1 MRNILKERTSQYK
14 EPQIIKQQGFYPFFR
29 EINSEQ
35 GTEIEIYGKKAM
47 MFGSN
52 SYLGL
57 TNHPYIKEQS
67 IRALEKYGSGCAGS
81 RFLNGTIDL
90 HVELENRL
98 ARFLNKE
105 DAIVFSTGF
114 QVNVGV
120 IPAITHRGD
129 YIIMD
134 RLNHASI
141 IEGARL
147 SQANAVMF
155 RHNDMRSLES
165 KLKHIPQDAFKLIV
179 VDGVFSME
187 GDIVKLPEL
196 VELAEKYQAVVMTD
210 CAHAIGVL
218 GKNGRGTASHFGL
231 DDKVDIISGTFS
243 KSLASIGGFVA
254 SDNDTISYLRHHARS
269 LIFSA
274 SITPASAA
282 SALAALDLIESNDNM
297 IKKLWENTKFAQD
310 LLSHL
315 GFDTGDS
322 ETPIIPIYIR
332 NQEKTFMLTTQLL
345 EEGVFVN
352 PVVPPAV
359 APGDSLIRFSLM
371 ATHTTEQ
378 IETAI
383 NKIYKVAKNLGVELM
398 KPAKSA

>member
-1 MRNILKERTSQYK
+1 MRSILKERTRLYQEPNLYK
-14 EPQIIKQQGFYPFFR
+14 EKGIYPFFR

-35 GTEIEIYGKKAM
+35 GTEVEIYGKKVL

-57 TNHPYIKEQS
+57 TNHPYVKEAAEK
-67 IRALEKYGSGCAGS
+67 ALRNYGSGCAGS

-98 ARFLNKE
+98 ANFLNKE
-105 DAIVFSTGF
+105 GCIVFSTGF
-114 QVNVGV
+114 QVNLGV
-120 IPAITHRGD
+120 IPAITQRGD
-129 YIIMD
+129 YILLD

-147 SQANAVMF
+147 SQANTLMF
-155 RHNDMRSLES
+155 RHNDMNSLET
-165 KLKHIPQDAFKLIV
+165 KLKHCPLDAFKLIV

-187 GDIVKLPEL
+187 GDIVNLPEI
-196 VELAEKYQAVVMTD
+196 VRLAEQYNAVVMTD

-218 GKNGRGTASHFGL
+218 GKNGRGTPSHFGL
-231 DDKVDIISGTFS
+231 EDKVDLIGGTFS
-243 KSLASIGGFVA
+243 KSLASIGGFIA
-254 SDNDTISYLRHHARS
+254 SDNDTITYLKHHARS

-282 SALAALDLIESNDNM
+282 SALAALDLIERDDER
-297 IKKLWENTKFAQD
+297 IAKLWDNTNFAMSM
-310 LLSHL
+310 LKGL

-322 ETPIIPIYIR
+322 ETPILPIYIR
-332 NQEKTFMLTTQLL
+332 DQAKTFMLTTRLL

-352 PVVPPAV
+352 PVVPPGV
-359 APGDSLIRFSLM
+359 SPGDSLIRFSLM
-371 ATHTTEQ
+371 ATHTKEQ
-378 IETAI
+378 ITRAIETI
-383 NKIYKVAKNLGVELM
+383 HKVAKEIEVPLQKVTV
-398 KPAKSA
+398 SA